1 MSKTVIG
8 RKIAQKPRCS
18 SYVLQIRV
26 VEIEISVARE
36 ILQKTVK
43 SALLKVSTELLKNR
57 VVSRTALLKV
67 ALLKDPLYIAIYYSE
82 PQIENW
88 RQIWWFFLN
97 LLLS

>member
-1 MSKTVIG
+1 MSNAVFG

-67 ALLKDPLYIAIYYSE
+67 ALLKELLYMFMS
-82 PQIENW
+82 
-88 RQIWWFFLN
+88 F
-97 LLLS
+97 

>member
-1 MSKTVIG
+1 MSNAVIG

-67 ALLKDPLYIAIYYSE
+67 ALLKELLYVGICLTRLNS
-82 PQIENW
+82 
-88 RQIWWFFLN
+88 WFLVTFETTFCSN
-97 LLLS
+97 YI